1 MHLLGFVHSAVRQEI
16 GRPFGERGS
25 NAPARAVPLGIIR
38 LARLRPKAATEPQV
52 GTVRDREIDRAVPV
66 LDLDTTAAAELFDVH
81 DESLSASTSAL
92 RI

>member
-1 MHLLGFVHSAVRQEI
+1 M
-16 GRPFGERGS
+16 
-25 NAPARAVPLGIIR
+25 
-38 LARLRPKAATEPQV
+38 
-52 GTVRDREIDRAVPV
+52 RDREIDRAVPV